1 MAGIKINELPDVGR
15 NLSSTDMFELSLAGG
30 TGSRKISGAQLTGGL
45 QSQLTLTTTGTS
57 GAATLVGDTLNIPQ
71 YSGGG
76 ASGIHTQYQLP
87 SGSIYSNIALG
98 ANSASQ
104 ALTSNLI
111 LIMPFKPA
119 QTFTIS
125 NFLISTT
132 VAAALSTTRILL
144 YSHSDTNGL
153 PDIKLYESADLDTST
168 NGLKT
173 AITSQ
178 TFIAGTTYWLGVYS
192 NAAPTL
198 AATTVASLIQIG
210 MSSSV
215 LTQYTAISRTVVY
228 GSAPST
234 WGVTGNGIS
243 SNFPRIGLTIA

>member
-1 MAGIKINELPDVGR
+1 MAEVKI
-15 NLSSTDMFELSLAGG
+15 SELSNA
-30 TGSRKISGAQLTGGL
+30 SALTGTEVVPIVQGGATVKVTA
-45 QSQLTLTTTGTS
+45 QSIADLG
-57 GAATLVGDTLNIPQ
+57 GGG
-71 YSGGG
+71 GGG
-76 ASGIHTQYQLP
+76 ASGIHTQFKLP

-98 ANSASQ
+98 ANSSSQ
-104 ALTSNLI
+104 ALTSGLI

-119 QTFTIS
+119 QTFTTS

-144 YSHSDTNGL
+144 YSHSDINGL

-178 TFIAGTTYWLGVYS
+178 TFTAGTTYWLGVYS

-215 LTQYTAISRTVVY
+215 LTQYAVISRTVVY

-234 WGVTGNGIS
+234 WGVSGSGIS
-243 SNFPRIGLTIA
+243 TNFPRIGLTIS